1 MPITKQQVTEVK
13 HWSDKTFT
21 FKTTRDSGFR
31 FSNGEF
37 VLLGIEH
44 EGKKIMRAY
53 SMASANYDEYLEWLS
68 IKIQDG
74 PLTSKLQH
82 IKVGDEILVNSKST
96 GTLVI
101 DYLKPG
107 RNLYLISTGTGLAP
121 FLSVIKDLNVY
132 EKFDQVI
139 LTHTVQKSEELV
151 YREYLQEFNETH
163 SEITQGKFKYFSTLT
178 KEWWPHE
185 GRITNWLFEQRI
197 EKYLELPKYD
207 YTQDRMMICGSQG
220 LNTDIMNWLESQG
233 AQEGNTSTPGDFLI
247 EKAFVQR

>member
-1 MPITKQQVTEVK
+1 ME
-13 HWSDKTFT
+13 
-21 FKTTRDSGFR
+21 
-31 FSNGEF
+31 N
-37 VLLGIEH
+37 
-44 EGKKIMRAY
+44 
-53 SMASANYDEYLEWLS
+53 
-68 IKIQDG
+68 
-74 PLTSKLQH
+74 
-82 IKVGDEILVNSKST
+82 
-96 GTLVI
+96 
-101 DYLKPG
+101 
-107 RNLYLISTGTGLAP
+107 
-121 FLSVIKDLNVY
+121 
-132 EKFDQVI
+132 
-139 LTHTVQKSEELV
+139 TVQKTQSGHTILKTYSGKHSLENTV
-151 YREYLQEFNETH
+151 YKTH